1 MRPVYLD
8 HNATTPLDA
17 RVLEAMLP
25 VLREGFGNPSSAH
38 ASGRQARRALENAR
52 EIVAGLLDAQPD
64 EVIFTSG
71 ATEANN
77 LALLGLSGPTP
88 GVVIA
93 SPIEH
98 PSVVEPL
105 NQLARHGFET
115 HWLPVDSAGIVREQD
130 FAAALS
136 KDVRL
141 VSVMLANNETGAI
154 QPISKL
160 SALVAGQSPFHC
172 DAVQAVGRIPVSFR
186 DLGVSSLSLSAH
198 KFYGPKGIGALLLR
212 QRTHLEP
219 RMLGG
224 HQQSGRRPGTEPV
237 ALAVGLAR
245 ALELAV
251 TEMAKRLAHVEQLR
265 LVFLKELDSAGPWE
279 INGPLSKGM
288 PHTLN
293 IAFPGCQADA
303 LLMNCDLA
311 GIACSTGSACSSGS
325 LLPSPVLLAMQ
336 VSLERLHSAMRFS
349 LGHELTVDE
358 VADAA
363 RRIVA
368 IVQRLRTHAAL

>member
-1 MRPVYLD
+1 MRPIYLD

-38 ASGRQARRALENAR
+38 ASGRAARRALENAR
-52 EIVAGLLDAQPD
+52 ETVAGLLDAQPD

-77 LALLGLSGPTP
+77 LALLGLCGPTP

-105 NQLARHGFET
+105 SQLAQLGFKT
-115 HWLPVDSAGIVREQD
+115 HWLPVNSTGMVSELD
-130 FAAALS
+130 FTAALS

-141 VSVMLANNETGAI
+141 VSVMLANNETGVL
-154 QPISKL
+154 QPIAKL
-160 SALVAGQSPFHC
+160 AALLAGQAPFHC
-172 DAVQAVGRIPVSFR
+172 DAVQAVGRIPLSFR

-212 QRTHLEP
+212 QRTRLEP
-219 RMLGG
+219 RMWGG

-251 TEMAKRLAHVEQLR
+251 AEMTERLIHVEQLR
-265 LVFLKELDSAGPWE
+265 QVFLNQLEPARPWE
-279 INGPLSKGM
+279 INGPLSGGI

-293 IAFPGCQADA
+293 ISFPGCQADA
-303 LLMNCDLA
+303 MLMNCDLA

-336 VSLERLHSAMRFS
+336 VSPERLHSAMRFS

-358 VADAA
+358 VGEAA

-368 IVQRLRTHAAL
+368 IVKRLRTQAAL